1 MLSKIFSWFKKD
13 EGKPLTLIKDHYLY
27 HYSSCPFCFR
37 VRIAMTQLG
46 IDMEMRNIHQGD
58 EHRKA
63 LQQGGGSTMV
73 PCLLIEKEGQSEWLY
88 ESADI
93 VSYLQQNFAAQTPS
107 K

>member
-1 MLSKIFSWFKKD
+1 MV
-13 EGKPLTLIKDHYLY
+13 KDHFMY

-46 IDMEMRNIHQGD
+46 IEMEMRNIHQGS
-58 EHRKA
+58 EHRDA

-73 PCLLIEKEGQSEWLY
+73 PCLRIDKDGETQWLY

-93 VSYLQQNFAAQTPS
+93 VSYLQQQFSGQAST